1 MDLGTFIRY
10 PTPTVSS
17 KEIILLTVIT
27 LASVAGV
34 LWPEPATVF
43 APYLS
48 YLMGCMLFFSF
59 LKIQPQ
65 DVWAALKVR
74 PGALTVLTLLKLF
87 IIPAMVYLLAR
98 VFVPEYALALLLV
111 SGTATGVT
119 APFFTSVAGGNVA
132 LTLVM
137 AAVGNLV
144 LPFSL
149 PFMCRIMAGR
159 SFEFDMIGM
168 ALLLMAII
176 FTPLAVVWIGRLIF
190 PRVLD
195 EINRRS
201 YFLSLLVMCFI
212 NFGAFGRYADYLTGN
227 PSQVLLATFVSWV
240 LFFIQLFMGWLVF
253 RTAPS
258 QDRLAAMRLPDLA
271 QQCADH
277 RPGRGTGRPPDLGG
291 GGDLLYSP
299 VHLRGLCG
307 PGGPVLLRPQ
317 EQGRLFLIPA
327 F

>member
-1 MDLGTFIRY
+1 M
-10 PTPTVSS
+10 SS

-34 LWPEPATVF
+34 VWPEPA
-43 APYLS
+43 ALISPYLS

-59 LKIQPQ
+59 LKIQPR
-65 DVWAALKVR
+65 DVWSAMEQR
-74 PGALTVLTLLKLF
+74 PGALVVLGVLKLF
-87 IIPAMVYLLAR
+87 IIPALVYLLAR
-98 VFVPEYALALLLV
+98 LLVPEYALALLLV

-137 AAVGNLV
+137 AAGGNLV

-149 PFMCRIMAGR
+149 PLMCRIMAGR

-176 FTPLAVVWIGRLIF
+176 FTPLAVVWIGRLIV
-190 PRVLD
+190 PRVLE

-201 YFLSLLVMCFI
+201 YFLSLLVMSFI

-227 PSQVLLATFVSWV
+227 PSQVLFATLISWV
-240 LFFIQLFMGWLVF
+240 LFFIHLVMGWLVF
-253 RTAPS
+253 RSGPS
-258 QDRLAAMRLPDLA
+258 QDRLAAMGSLIWLNNVLIIVLGAELGDPLTSVLA
-271 QQCADH
+271 AIYFI
-277 RPGRGTGRPPDLGG
+277 PLFI
-291 GGDLLYSP
+291 S
-299 VHLRGLCG
+299 VAFV
-307 PGGPVLLRPQ
+307 GPVDRFFTNRREKAGLS
-317 EQGRLFLIPA
+317 
-327 F
+327 